1 MIKNQLY
8 PYIEKYINDLLYGF
22 TKEQFEV
29 GVMNGQIKLEKLN
42 LKPDG
47 ANNIL
52 DDHNFSF
59 WLKAGFISKIYI
71 GCSIMNFIGEK
82 PLDVVIEGIDIILTP
97 SYKWIIKNLD
107 SFIIESIKQ
116 MEEPYDPN
124 DNNSMDIFER
134 KVKVV
139 DNSVLKKEEILEI
152 FKDGTKISHLINI
165 LFKYC
170 FKFYYMNNFLVNA
183 KIKNIH
189 IRFEDDQLINYTGDI
204 AIGLKA
210 DSMEITLN
218 SEGIMKKDSFKV
230 NNLNIYWESK
240 AKILIPSDLLH
251 NSIIDGKLNQKYYD
265 NLKKLNFQKFNYIEG
280 TKFIVKNYNCMGKM
294 GTKSISSGKI
304 DLFGNRENSYKMYAQ
319 FSSSEL
325 NINIFPELFNI
336 YDNFKKFIH
345 EFNVLEQVQDFKPMR
360 KPYDKNNGVF
370 VELLKK
376 MKENKN
382 SVLAKYFNY
391 KRKMVVRD
399 WLFYFYWCQKCKST
413 LFSRVMNP
421 LKMEFSRFYG
431 ICFNQWDDLSPDELK
446 KKNENKDE
454 EKNENLNPDNVVLF
468 AIGDI
473 LIKGMNLNIHS
484 SINQPNK
491 EYISLN
497 ANGIEVKINLSQ
509 NQFDINSSI
518 KSLTIFPNNVIVGD
532 KLIINTNYRKREQIS
547 DNMSN
552 NEQNRIAPMYDI
564 DENTGLV
571 GLVKKYNPNYDQ
583 KIKMIDNALDKI
595 IPKSKMGSRAPSEA
609 DFSEFEN
616 NYKFKNNNTYKV
628 DDTNSNF
635 IKFNNN
641 NNNNQRSPFKLA
653 SNTNSKFNFTQIPK
667 NFSFAKQIISTYEGT
682 PIIQKMELKK
692 QKNEFSISQAIN
704 EYNRRKTH
712 ERATFK
718 SGKNPSNKIIGVIHS
733 KNTSHSQIV
742 STGKNVPLNLLEISS
757 SNTKS
762 FIYKYTKNN
771 NNRLIDHLLVQ
782 FGVIRFNLF
791 ADYICTYL
799 NILNNYKSV
808 FRQPIIEAM
817 ENLDNGIKL
826 QKELFKL
833 KRYIHNYIL
842 KMPEKKKSQNQQ
854 IKEYLEYLKKELDK
868 AIKLGAETDNFEINY
883 LMSFFP
889 SGFDFNFDY
898 ENLEFIYYSNDKKV
912 CGKAVVPPSESHLKI
927 DNNSFIIKFFDFE
940 LDINDLE
947 KAKFFIGKIMKILG
961 EKLQMTKFF
970 IEPCIAQLREDLNKK
985 CKEKKNDNIISQKAT
1000 KKAKL
1005 ENMLSLVQ
1013 ETFNKKRENK
1023 EIKQIDDDIVN
1034 YQNMFD
1040 IKDYSNNKDL
1050 NKINKEYKE
1059 QRAYVATLRENEEDE
1074 INDLDNDDLDLVDK
1088 IKVKHIQKPNN
1099 FFQNVIE
1106 CKKKNDDM
1114 DFDMNSIDKY
1124 NQMETLTYQNSHN
1137 KNSKKNNLPKVNK

>member
-1 MIKNQLY
+1 
-8 PYIEKYINDLLYGF
+8 
-22 TKEQFEV
+22 
-29 GVMNGQIKLEKLN
+29 
-42 LKPDG
+42 
-47 ANNIL
+47 
-52 DDHNFSF
+52 
-59 WLKAGFISKIYI
+59 
-71 GCSIMNFIGEK
+71 
-82 PLDVVIEGIDIILTP
+82 
-97 SYKWIIKNLD
+97 
-107 SFIIESIKQ
+107 
-116 MEEPYDPN
+116 
-124 DNNSMDIFER
+124 
-134 KVKVV
+134 
-139 DNSVLKKEEILEI
+139 
-152 FKDGTKISHLINI
+152 
-165 LFKYC
+165 
-170 FKFYYMNNFLVNA
+170 
-183 KIKNIH
+183 
-189 IRFEDDQLINYTGDI
+189 
-204 AIGLKA
+204 
-210 DSMEITLN
+210 
-218 SEGIMKKDSFKV
+218 
-230 NNLNIYWESK
+230 
-240 AKILIPSDLLH
+240 
-251 NSIIDGKLNQKYYD
+251 
-265 NLKKLNFQKFNYIEG
+265 
-280 TKFIVKNYNCMGKM
+280 
-294 GTKSISSGKI
+294 
-304 DLFGNRENSYKMYAQ
+304 
-319 FSSSEL
+319 
-325 NINIFPELFNI
+325 LFNI

-360 KPYDKNNGVF
+360 KPYDKSNGVF
-370 VELLKK
+370 VELLKR
-376 MKENKN
+376 MKDNKN
-382 SVLAKYFNY
+382 PILAKCFPY

-413 LFSRVMNP
+413 LFNRVMNP
-421 LKMEFSRFYG
+421 LKIEFSRFYG
-431 ICFNQWDDLSPDELK
+431 ICFNQWDDFSPDELK
-446 KKNENKDE
+446 KKSENKDE
-454 EKNENLNPDNVVLF
+454 EKNDNLNPDNVVLF

-484 SINQPNK
+484 SINLSNKDYK
-491 EYISLN
+491 EYISFN
-497 ANGIEVKINLSQ
+497 ATGIEVKINLSQ
-509 NQFDINSSI
+509 NQFDLNSSI
-518 KSLTIFPNNVIVGD
+518 KSITIFPNNVIVGD
-532 KLIINTNYRKREQIS
+532 KLIINTNYKKREQITDTMPS
-547 DNMSN
+547 
-552 NEQNRIAPMYDI
+552 NEQNRIATMYDI

-616 NYKFKNNNTYKV
+616 NFKFKNKNNYNDDTSSNFIKFKNNNYY
-628 DDTNSNF
+628 
-635 IKFNNN
+635 
-641 NNNNQRSPFKLA
+641 NNQKSPFKLV

-667 NFSFAKQIISTYEGT
+667 NFSFAKQIISNYEGT
-682 PIIQKMELKK
+682 PTIQKMELKK

-712 ERATFK
+712 ERATLK

-757 SNTKS
+757 NNTKS

-771 NNRLIDHLLVQ
+771 NNKLIDHLLIQ

-808 FRQPIIEAM
+808 FKQPIIEAM

-842 KMPEKKKSQNQQ
+842 KMPAKKKGQNQQ
-854 IKEYLEYLKKELDK
+854 INEYLEYLKKELDK

-927 DNNSFIIKFFDFE
+927 DNNNFIIKFFDFE

-947 KAKFFIGKIMKILG
+947 NAKFFIGKIMKILG

-970 IEPCIAQLREDLNKK
+970 IEPCLAQLREDLKK
-985 CKEKKNDNIISQKAT
+985 KSKEKKADNIISQKAT

-1013 ETFNKKRENK
+1013 ETFNNKRENK
-1023 EIKQIDDDIVN
+1023 EIKQVDDDIVN
-1034 YQNMFD
+1034 YQNVFD
-1040 IKDYSNNKDL
+1040 IRDYSNNKDL
-1050 NKINKEYKE
+1050 IKINKEYKE

-1074 INDLDNDDLDLVDK
+1074 INDLDNDDLNLVDK

-1099 FFQNVIE
+1099 FFQNVIDT
-1106 CKKKNDDM
+1106 KKKNYDM
-1114 DFDMNSIDKY
+1114 DFDINSIDKY
-1124 NQMETLTYQNSHN
+1124 NQMETLTYQNSQN

>member
-1 MIKNQLY
+1 
-8 PYIEKYINDLLYGF
+8 
-22 TKEQFEV
+22 
-29 GVMNGQIKLEKLN
+29 
-42 LKPDG
+42 
-47 ANNIL
+47 
-52 DDHNFSF
+52 
-59 WLKAGFISKIYI
+59 
-71 GCSIMNFIGEK
+71 
-82 PLDVVIEGIDIILTP
+82 
-97 SYKWIIKNLD
+97 
-107 SFIIESIKQ
+107 
-116 MEEPYDPN
+116 
-124 DNNSMDIFER
+124 
-134 KVKVV
+134 
-139 DNSVLKKEEILEI
+139 
-152 FKDGTKISHLINI
+152 
-165 LFKYC
+165 
-170 FKFYYMNNFLVNA
+170 
-183 KIKNIH
+183 
-189 IRFEDDQLINYTGDI
+189 
-204 AIGLKA
+204 
-210 DSMEITLN
+210 
-218 SEGIMKKDSFKV
+218 
-230 NNLNIYWESK
+230 
-240 AKILIPSDLLH
+240 
-251 NSIIDGKLNQKYYD
+251 
-265 NLKKLNFQKFNYIEG
+265 
-280 TKFIVKNYNCMGKM
+280 
-294 GTKSISSGKI
+294 
-304 DLFGNRENSYKMYAQ
+304 
-319 FSSSEL
+319 
-325 NINIFPELFNI
+325 
-336 YDNFKKFIH
+336 
-345 EFNVLEQVQDFKPMR
+345 
-360 KPYDKNNGVF
+360 
-370 VELLKK
+370 
-376 MKENKN
+376 
-382 SVLAKYFNY
+382 
-391 KRKMVVRD
+391 
-399 WLFYFYWCQKCKST
+399 
-413 LFSRVMNP
+413 
-421 LKMEFSRFYG
+421 
-431 ICFNQWDDLSPDELK
+431 
-446 KKNENKDE
+446 
-454 EKNENLNPDNVVLF
+454 
-468 AIGDI
+468 
-473 LIKGMNLNIHS
+473 
-484 SINQPNK
+484 
-491 EYISLN
+491 
-497 ANGIEVKINLSQ
+497 
-509 NQFDINSSI
+509 
-518 KSLTIFPNNVIVGD
+518 
-532 KLIINTNYRKREQIS
+532 
-547 DNMSN
+547 
-552 NEQNRIAPMYDI
+552 
-564 DENTGLV
+564 
-571 GLVKKYNPNYDQ
+571 
-583 KIKMIDNALDKI
+583 
-595 IPKSKMGSRAPSEA
+595 
-609 DFSEFEN
+609 
-616 NYKFKNNNTYKV
+616 
-628 DDTNSNF
+628 
-635 IKFNNN
+635 
-641 NNNNQRSPFKLA
+641 
-653 SNTNSKFNFTQIPK
+653 
-667 NFSFAKQIISTYEGT
+667 
-682 PIIQKMELKK
+682 MELKK

-808 FRQPIIEAM
+808 FRQPIIEVM

-985 CKEKKNDNIISQKAT
+985 SKEKKNDNIISQKAT

-1034 YQNMFD
+1034 YQNVFD
-1040 IKDYSNNKDL
+1040 IRDYSNNKDL
-1050 NKINKEYKE
+1050 IKINKEYKE

-1074 INDLDNDDLDLVDK
+1074 INDLDNDDLNLVDK

-1099 FFQNVIE
+1099 FFQNVIDT
-1106 CKKKNDDM
+1106 KKKNYDM
-1114 DFDMNSIDKY
+1114 DFDINSIDKY
-1124 NQMETLTYQNSHN
+1124 NQMETLTYQNSQN